1 MSDDE
6 VKSVWPATWTRAA
19 LGTAVLAS
27 LENGALHG
35 YGIAQAVNELGF
47 GRPKGGSLYPLLTG
61 LENDGAV
68 IAQWE
73 QGQNGPGKRN
83 YALTPHGHSR
93 LHEERRAWHAL
104 ANSLGAQK
112 PDTDNDSDPQG
123 MKP

>member
-1 MSDDE
+1 MNDDE
-6 VKSVWPATWTRAA
+6 VKPGWPSTWTRAA

-27 LENGALHG
+27 LENGPLHG

-61 LENDGAV
+61 LETDGAV

-83 YALTPHGHSR
+83 YALTPPGYTR
-93 LHEERRAWHAL
+93 LQEERRAWHAL
-104 ANSLGAQK
+104 AESLGAPK
-112 PDTDNDSDPQG
+112 PATDNDSDLQG
-123 MKP
+123 KKP